1 MVYILLINIFFLFQ
15 HRKINALGI
24 PGEDILSSDDD
35 LPDLLPP
42 RKKRKMTPPKRD
54 EFVSDNK
61 DLAPNKEEP
70 DCYIV
75 IAPQDEPIPQKMV
88 KKEED
93 VIVIN

>member
-1 MVYILLINIFFLFQ
+1 MFQ

-24 PGEDILSSDDD
+24 SVEDISSSDDE
-35 LPDLLPP
+35 LPDILPP
-42 RKKRKMTPPKRD
+42 RKKRKRN